1 MSAARAASRASPR
14 AGDDIPELDIDDLPL
29 RAEHRGDPLVMRF
42 VELCDRAMRAEKVSD
57 PADWTP
63 AERAA
68 YGGDDWEA
76 FSRLRGYTEDE
87 IADFRAYLEAA
98 ADVAT
103 RYGIDTACSI
113 AYLVQKHVESS

>member
-1 MSAARAASRASPR
+1 MRSHHARRKGQR
-14 AGDDIPELDIDDLPL
+14 
-29 RAEHRGDPLVMRF
+29 
-42 VELCDRAMRAEKVSD
+42 

-68 YGGDDWEA
+68 RESDDWEA
-76 FSRLRGYTEDE
+76 FSRLRGYTEEE
-87 IADFRAYLEAA
+87 IADFQAYLEAA

-113 AYLVQKHVESS
+113 AYLVQSQFESS

>member
-1 MSAARAASRASPR
+1 MSNARAAGLATSRA
-14 AGDDIPELDIDDLPL
+14 GCDMPELDIDALAL

-42 VELCDRAMRAEKVSD
+42 VDLCDRTTRAEKVSD
-57 PADWTP
+57 PADWTA

-68 YGGDDWEA
+68 YESDDWEA
-76 FSRLRGYTEDE
+76 FSRLRGYTESE

-103 RYGIDTACSI
+103 RYGVDTACSI
-113 AYLVQKHVESS
+113 AYLVL